1 VPPGTDATPR
11 RPDPTAER
19 ILEAAR
25 ATFARS
31 GFDGATTRAIARE
44 AGVNVATLAYHF
56 GGKEGLYTA
65 AIERMYAELLA
76 LPLPELH
83 GTPRDRVSAVARLAW
98 RFAQEH
104 RVDIRLLARHR
115 LEHDRLPEPVR
126 ERWTPA
132 LVAGALRVVAALGLP
147 PHRDPRLALWTLN
160 HLLARYA
167 LADEEELAQIGA
179 SQHDLEDHL
188 VDVAVRLLLS
198 PPPDA
203 GGVATE

>member
-1 VPPGTDATPR
+1 MLPDTDGPVR

-31 GFDGATTRAIARE
+31 GFDGATTRAIARA

-76 LPLPELH
+76 LPLPELQ
-83 GTPRDRVSAVARLAW
+83 GPPQERIAAVARLAW

-147 PHRDPRLALWTLN
+147 PQRDPRLALWTLN

-167 LADEEELAQIGA
+167 LADDDELAQVGA
-179 SQHDLEDHL
+179 TRHDLEDHL
-188 VDVAVRLLLS
+188 VEVAVRLLLS
-198 PPPDA
+198 APA
-203 GGVATE
+203 ER